1 MSGTNK
7 LWRLKIEI
15 FRIGKMARNNNII
28 EFMGL
33 PCSGKSTLAPRLL
46 KFLQGGA
53 IKWQSTLDASIL
65 AIRRRNDGI
74 LSNFIKHLPSSTRH
88 AFAEFNAFAADHTE
102 FLESLFHV
110 LNICGIPESWK
121 QCVLYAMLKRS
132 AERQLFMD
140 RLDAD
145 EGVVTEEGLVYGA
158 QTLFNLLPPDGWTV
172 ADLERYVKSIPSP
185 TAIIWLDVDEKD
197 CAIRLAKRP
206 ELPLL
211 WAECNDAQLTTKI
224 KQGRRCLREVAQLYE
239 KIGIPVY
246 CIKNEQGN
254 LEESIRTIK
263 LLASELCI
271 LDDKSSQNFD

>member
-1 MSGTNK
+1 
-7 LWRLKIEI
+7 
-15 FRIGKMARNNNII
+15 MASNNNII

-33 PCSGKSTLAPRLL
+33 PCSGKSTLAPKLL
-46 KFLQGGA
+46 NFLQGGA

-74 LSNFIKHLPSSTRH
+74 LSNFIKHFPYPVWESLSSTRH

-102 FLESLFHV
+102 FFERLFHV
-110 LNICGIPESWK
+110 LNSCGIRDSWK

-140 RLDAD
+140 RLDAN
-145 EGVVTEEGLVYGA
+145 EGVVIEEGLVYGA
-158 QTLFNLLPPDGWTV
+158 QTLYNLVPPDGWAV
-172 ADLERYVKSIPSP
+172 SDLEHYVKSIPSP
-185 TAIIWLDVDEKD
+185 TAIIWLDVEEKD
-197 CAIRLAKRP
+197 CAIRLAKRS

-211 WAECNDAQLTTKI
+211 WTECSDAQLMTKI
-224 KQGRRCLREVAQLYE
+224 KQGRRCLREIAQAYE

-246 CIKNEQGN
+246 CIKNDQGN

-263 LLASELCI
+263 LMASELCI
-271 LDDKSSQNFD
+271 LHNKSSQNSD